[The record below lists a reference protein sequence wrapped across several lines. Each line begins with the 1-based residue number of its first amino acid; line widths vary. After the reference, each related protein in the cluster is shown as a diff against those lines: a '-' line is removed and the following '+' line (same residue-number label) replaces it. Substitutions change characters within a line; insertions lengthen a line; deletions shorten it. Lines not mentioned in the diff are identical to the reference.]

1 MRALVTGGT
10 RGIGLAVVERL
21 SMDGYQVWVT
31 GRSKEAPATLAS
43 LDVAYVKAD
52 FGEPSD
58 LDKLCDRVA
67 ALELDVVVNN
77 AGINRVAPLLELS
90 EADFKLVL
98 AVNVHSAF
106 RLCQAAI
113 PSMLAKGF
121 GRICNV
127 SSVWGMKGSSGRAAY
142 STSKFALRGLTVA
155 IAAEFSNAGVLA
167 NCIAPGFVDTDLTRS
182 VLGLEG
188 IARVTQQV
196 PAGRLGTPAEIADVI
211 AWMVSPENTYMT
223 GQTVTVDG
231 GFLGA

>member
-21 SMDGYQVWVT
+21 SRDGYQVWGT
-31 GRSKEAPATLAS
+31 GRSEEAPATLAA
-43 LDVAYVKAD
+43 LGVAYLQAD
-52 FGEPSD
+52 FGDPSD
-58 LDKLCDRVA
+58 MDKLCDQVA
-67 ALELDVVVNN
+67 ALGFDVVVNS

-90 EADFKLVL
+90 AEDFNLVF
-98 AVNVHSAF
+98 AVNVQSAF
-106 RLCQAAI
+106 RLCQATI
-113 PSMLAKGF
+113 PSMLAEGY

-127 SSVWGMKGSSGRAAY
+127 SSIWGMKGSSGRAAY

-182 VLGLEG
+182 VLGVDG
-188 IARVTQQV
+188 IARVAQQV
-196 PAGRLGTPAEIADVI
+196 PVGRLGTPAEIADAI
-211 AWMVSPENTYMT
+211 AWMISPANTYMT
-223 GQTVTVDG
+223 GQTVTIDG